1 MASSLKYDYFGA
13 RQHEPQRGVTAKTG
27 NARNTTANA
36 RVTMLPGCL
45 LLLLQLPTVKDG
57 WVKVVLSV
65 VTTTMISYYTKQ
77 TTMAVVS

>member
-57 WVKVVLSV
+57 
-65 VTTTMISYYTKQ
+65 
-77 TTMAVVS
+77 